1 MAESTGCIPGVS
13 RKPGVSSASRKP
25 GSVYGVSRKSFLS
38 PGNEV
43 VSSEMKG
50 GKGVSCSDI
59 PLAEM
64 ELRYQQ
70 DPKVKQ
76 DSKVKQEDPKVKQD
90 SKVKQEDPKVKQNL
104 FCMELPLPFPVGWEP
119 LNCGMVRQLPEYQLK
134 NI

>member
-76 DSKVKQEDPKVKQD
+76 DSKVKQEDPKVKQ
-90 SKVKQEDPKVKQNL
+90 NL

>member
-13 RKPGVSSASRKP
+13 RKPAVSSASRKP

-76 DSKVKQEDPKVKQD
+76 DSKVKQEDPKVKQ
-90 SKVKQEDPKVKQNL
+90 NL